1 MGNPEN
7 LAARSCQRAGSPHPF
22 GMSRIASTLTLLAL
36 TAMTTALRAAEGP
49 SVEQQVA
56 DAVKSPKVTVVHFW
70 ATWCPNCKA
79 ELASGGWRD
88 FVNANAE
95 VNFVFVT
102 AWDAKPGAPELE
114 KYGLG
119 AQQNFLSLQHPNP
132 SRKDGEKMDR
142 LLGLPVSWL
151 PTTWVFRDGKLRYAI
166 NYGELRFSMLQQMV
180 ADSLDKWKH

>member
-1 MGNPEN
+1 MKK
-7 LAARSCQRAGSPHPF
+7 
-22 GMSRIASTLTLLAL
+22 TLLPLVAL
-36 TAMTTALRAAEGP
+36 LVGVGSVARAADAAAI
-49 SVEQQVA
+49 EQQVA

-119 AQQNFLSLQHPNP
+119 AQKNFLGLQHSNP

-151 PTTWVFRDGKLRYAI
+151 PTTWVFRDGKLLYAL
-166 NYGELRFSMLQQMV
+166 NYGELHFPMLQQLIR
-180 ADSLDKWKH
+180 DSSDKWEH